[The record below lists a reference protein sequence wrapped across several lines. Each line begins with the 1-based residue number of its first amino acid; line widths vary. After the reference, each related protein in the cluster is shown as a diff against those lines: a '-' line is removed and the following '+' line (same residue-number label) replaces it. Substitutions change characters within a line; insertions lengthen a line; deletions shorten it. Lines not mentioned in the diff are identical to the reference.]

1 MPLEP
6 GRRVHFW
13 LRRITLRCI
22 LSLCGAPERRFGRPT
37 RWTNKAQ
44 RVDNAGMM
52 RLGRPSPPR
61 MAILPSERPGRAC
74 GEGPWF
80 SVLIAF
86 ARISFMGVRVAPCHI
101 ALHGSMGRRRSR
113 LGQTKPNML
122 ISRYLLDCDERFVC
136 ALCLPLEAPC
146 RSRHTG
152 SSNGGLLQ
160 KKSDGHTSLHLDVRP
175 PSFPR
180 KITLPRLFGGPGVR
194 IGGSGLFSGRS
205 ARASPCD
212 WSRYDPQSPSISPP
226 CLTLGVSARTL
237 GAWK

>member
-13 LRRITLRCI
+13 LRRVTLRCI

-44 RVDNAGMM
+44 RIDNAGMM

-86 ARISFMGVRVAPCHI
+86 ARISFMGVRVAPCYI
-101 ALHGSMGRRRSR
+101 ALHGSMARRRSR
-113 LGQTKPNML
+113 IGQTKPNVL
-122 ISRYLLDCDERFVC
+122 ILRYLLDCDERFVC
-136 ALCLPLEAPC
+136 ALCLLRPRAVPGIPDRVMGDCFRRNPMGTPRCVWMSGHRLSPA
-146 RSRHTG
+146 RSLYH
-152 SSNGGLLQ
+152 
-160 KKSDGHTSLHLDVRP
+160 DC
-175 PSFPR
+175 
-180 KITLPRLFGGPGVR
+180 
-194 IGGSGLFSGRS
+194 S
-205 ARASPCD
+205 AVLA
-212 WSRYDPQSPSISPP
+212 
-226 CLTLGVSARTL
+226 
-237 GAWK
+237 